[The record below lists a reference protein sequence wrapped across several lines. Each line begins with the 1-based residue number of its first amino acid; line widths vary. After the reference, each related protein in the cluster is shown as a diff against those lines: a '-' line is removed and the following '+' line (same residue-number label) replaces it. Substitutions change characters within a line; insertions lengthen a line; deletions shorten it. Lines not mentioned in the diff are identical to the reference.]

1 MSCAEDLKFLYM
13 NEKLHLGGNI
23 ERIPRSYAAMERIV
37 TELFVAQG
45 FDSGRT
51 QSFIVD
57 VLTYH
62 GVESASTFHHL
73 NDAAQYAR
81 LLRVLED
88 PEDEEEIANL
98 FSIENLPE
106 DIKNH
111 YHLS

>member
-1 MSCAEDLKFLYM
+1 M

-23 ERIPRSYAAMERIV
+23 ERKPRSYAAMERIV
-37 TELFVAQG
+37 TALFTTQG

-51 QSFIVD
+51 QSFIAD
-57 VLTYH
+57 VLAHH
-62 GVESASTFHHL
+62 GVESAATFHHL

-88 PEDEEEIANL
+88 PEDEEEITAL

-106 DIKNH
+106 DIKKH
-111 YHLS
+111 YHLP